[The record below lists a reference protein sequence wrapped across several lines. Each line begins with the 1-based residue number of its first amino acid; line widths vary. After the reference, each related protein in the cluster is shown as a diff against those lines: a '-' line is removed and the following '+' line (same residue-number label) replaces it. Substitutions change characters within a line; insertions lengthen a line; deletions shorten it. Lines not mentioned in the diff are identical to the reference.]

1 MSAKAIL
8 YQDLARK
15 AIKNGMNVL
24 AEAVSA
30 TLGPKGRN
38 VVLGKKFGTPQIVN
52 DGVTIAKE
60 INLTDNL
67 ENAGVCL
74 IRQATSK
81 TNEVAGDGTTT
92 ATVLAYAIIKHG
104 MRNVAAGSNP
114 IVLKRGIERATE
126 FVAQQI
132 TSYSRPLRGPLDITN
147 VAIISSGNDV
157 EVGSLIAKAQTKVG
171 REGLIS
177 IEEGKSTV
185 NELEITKGM
194 KFDQGFTSGYFITD
208 QKRMQTILEN
218 AYILITDNTITS
230 VKDELLPT
238 LELVS
243 KTDDP
248 LLIISDNI
256 QKDVLATLILNK
268 MKGIINVIA
277 VRAPAFGERRKALL
291 SDLAILTG
299 GQVISAESG
308 SSLQNVDIK
317 SLGRARRV
325 IVDKESTTIISD
337 SNKREV
343 FSRCEQLRRELETSD
358 SIYEK
363 KKLKERLGKLSG
375 GVAVIRVGGATETEM
390 KDRKLRIEDA
400 VNATRAAVEEG
411 VVPGGGST
419 LAHISEE
426 LRKWCK
432 VELRGDELIGAFI
445 VEKALS
451 APLKKIA
458 SNAGKNGAVVLER
471 VKHSDYE
478 VGYNAVTNKFVDMF
492 DIGIIDPV
500 RVTRSTLQNATSIA
514 SMVLTTECIIID
526 KPLRS
531 VLYSS
536 QNVNKQ

>member
-218 AYILITDNTITS
+218 AYILLTDNTITS

-308 SSLQNVDIK
+308 SSLHNLDIK

-471 VKHSDYE
+471 VKQSDYE

>member
-268 MKGIINVIA
+268 MKGIINVVA

-308 SSLQNVDIK
+308 SSLQNLDIK

>member
-218 AYILITDNTITS
+218 AYILLTDNTITS

-268 MKGIINVIA
+268 MKGIINVVA

-308 SSLQNVDIK
+308 SSLHNVDIK

>member
-60 INLTDNL
+60 INLMDNL

-268 MKGIINVIA
+268 MKGIINVVA

-308 SSLQNVDIK
+308 SSLHNVDIK

-432 VELRGDELIGAFI
+432 MELRGDELIGAFI

>member
-1 MSAKAIL
+1 MTRKTIL
-8 YQDLARK
+8 YQEPARK
-15 AIKNGMNVL
+15 ALEKGMDVL
-24 AEAVSA
+24 SDAVSI

-308 SSLQNVDIK
+308 SSLHNLDIK

>member
-60 INLTDNL
+60 INLMDNL

-218 AYILITDNTITS
+218 AYILLTDNTITS

-268 MKGIINVIA
+268 MKGIINVVA

-308 SSLQNVDIK
+308 SSLHNVDIK

>member
-218 AYILITDNTITS
+218 AYILLTDNTITS

-308 SSLQNVDIK
+308 SSLHNVDIK

>member
-308 SSLQNVDIK
+308 SSLHNLDIK

-458 SNAGKNGAVVLER
+458 SNAGKNGSVVLER

>member
-268 MKGIINVIA
+268 MKGIINVVA

-308 SSLQNVDIK
+308 SSLHNLDIK

>member
-218 AYILITDNTITS
+218 AYILLTDNTISS

-308 SSLQNVDIK
+308 SSLHNLDIK

>member
-1 MSAKAIL
+1 L
-8 YQDLARK
+8 H
-15 AIKNGMNVL
+15 
-24 AEAVSA
+24 
-30 TLGPKGRN
+30 
-38 VVLGKKFGTPQIVN
+38 
-52 DGVTIAKE
+52 
-60 INLTDNL
+60 NL
-67 ENAGVCL
+67 
-74 IRQATSK
+74 
-81 TNEVAGDGTTT
+81 
-92 ATVLAYAIIKHG
+92 
-104 MRNVAAGSNP
+104 
-114 IVLKRGIERATE
+114 
-126 FVAQQI
+126 
-132 TSYSRPLRGPLDITN
+132 
-147 VAIISSGNDV
+147 
-157 EVGSLIAKAQTKVG
+157 
-171 REGLIS
+171 
-177 IEEGKSTV
+177 
-185 NELEITKGM
+185 
-194 KFDQGFTSGYFITD
+194 
-208 QKRMQTILEN
+208 
-218 AYILITDNTITS
+218 
-230 VKDELLPT
+230 
-238 LELVS
+238 
-243 KTDDP
+243 
-248 LLIISDNI
+248 
-256 QKDVLATLILNK
+256 
-268 MKGIINVIA
+268 
-277 VRAPAFGERRKALL
+277 
-291 SDLAILTG
+291 
-299 GQVISAESG
+299 
-308 SSLQNVDIK
+308 DIK

-325 IVDKESTTIISD
+325 IIDKESTTIISD

>member
-60 INLTDNL
+60 INLMDNL

-268 MKGIINVIA
+268 MKGIINVVA

-308 SSLQNVDIK
+308 SSLHNLDIK

-432 VELRGDELIGAFI
+432 MELRGDELIGAFI